1 MFVYNEYCTLPSQ
14 RGAHGHQISP
24 PNLNNISNNTS
35 GSKQSTNN
43 FQPSNHS
50 NTLNSKIMSQT
61 LPKSHLRQ
69 IQTQIPTQKPKNN
82 MPKNNQPYIDETRLT
97 DFQEFTIDDEL
108 GIPDSGTHNSMSS
121 TSNGTERSLE
131 LEQLFHSPQPDKN
144 IKKQQQDVP
153 RKMLVNANSD
163 LTRDIQELRSKFDAI
178 SRGEKINPS
187 ESINFL

>member
-35 GSKQSTNN
+35 GSKQSTSNNN

-50 NTLNSKIMSQT
+50 NTLNSKII
-61 LPKSHLRQ
+61 PKTHLRQ
-69 IQTQIPTQKPKNN
+69 TQTQVPSQKPKNN
-82 MPKNNQPYIDETRLT
+82 SKNQHHQPYIDETRLT
-97 DFQEFTIDDEL
+97 DFQEFTIDDEM

-121 TSNGTERSLE
+121 TTNETERSLE
-131 LEQLFHSPQPDKN
+131 LEQLFHSPQPDKIVKN
-144 IKKQQQDVP
+144 NKQEIP